1 MKMKNKRIGIL
12 IILVILL
19 VLSARVGYA
28 QGQSPIGASVDRTS
42 LSTDEVLILT
52 VTVSAGGLNPPQPA
66 LPALAGF
73 DVVSSGTSSQIT
85 IVNGEMSAQ
94 ITYSYHLHPNQAGD
108 VIIEPISLTLD
119 GQTYTT
125 APITVQ
131 VTQGTGTTQATP
143 AYGGA
148 AQAPGELA
156 GQNFFVEANA
166 DNPLPYLGQP
176 VVYSFRLYQAVDF
189 FSQPQYEAPAF
200 TGFWSEHQ
208 PGQSQ
213 YTTQSA
219 GRTYQVTEL
228 QTVLFP
234 TTVGPVTIG
243 PAGLIIPG
251 GFFERDTALRT
262 EPVILEVKSLPAGAP
277 AGFEGAVGQFSLT
290 SEVDTTQGKVNEP
303 ITMRVTLNGQGNLN
317 AVPDPVWPEMPKWR
331 TFETQ
336 GTINTQSQDGQ
347 VGGSRIYERLLVP
360 EDAGQFTIPPIEY
373 VYFDP
378 VAAEYRTTG
387 TEAIPVSI
395 SAGAAEVPASPLL
408 ISSGKEEVEL
418 IATDIRYLE
427 PVPPVLNLTSPPWSE
442 RGVYWL
448 AWGFPML
455 ALVGNFAWQWRR
467 RHWRSNIA
475 QVRSSQA
482 RRKARKALTQARR
495 RQKDPYT
502 AAGQILTTYIT
513 EKLNQPVGGLT
524 HEALSNLFAQKG
536 LGLHLAERVETCLA
550 ASEMGRFSPDGSDPG
565 YAGSLLRQ
573 TDTLISDL
581 DKAF

>member
-1 MKMKNKRIGIL
+1 MKMKSKRIGIL
-12 IILVILL
+12 SILVILL

-28 QGQSPIGASVDRTS
+28 QGQSPITASVDRAS
-42 LSTDEVLILT
+42 LSTDEVLVLT
-52 VTVSAGGLNPPQPA
+52 VTVGAGGLNPPQPA
-66 LPALAGF
+66 LPGLAEF
-73 DVVSSGTSSQIT
+73 DMVSSGTSSQIT

-94 ITYSYHLHPNQAGD
+94 KTYSYHLHPNQAGD
-108 VIIEPISLTLD
+108 VIVEPISLTLD

-131 VTQGTGTTQATP
+131 VTQGTGATQATP
-143 AYGGA
+143 AYEGA
-148 AQAPGELA
+148 APAPGELA
-156 GQNFFVEANA
+156 GQDFFVEADA
-166 DNPLPYLGQP
+166 DNPSPYLGQP
-176 VVYSFRLYQAVDF
+176 VVHFFRLYQAVDF
-189 FSQPQYEAPAF
+189 FGQPQYEAPAF

-208 PGQSQ
+208 PDQAQ

-219 GRTYQVTEL
+219 GRTYRVTEL

-234 TTVGPVTIG
+234 TTVGSVTIG
-243 PAGLIIPG
+243 PAGLTIPG

-262 EPVILEVKSLPAGAP
+262 EPVTLDVKPLPADAP
-277 AGFEGAVGQFSLT
+277 AGFDGAVGQFKLT
-290 SEVDTTQGKVNEP
+290 TEVDTAESKVNEP
-303 ITMRVTLNGQGNLN
+303 ITLRVTLSGQGNLN
-317 AVPDPVWPEMPKWR
+317 AVPDPVWPEMPGWR

-336 GTINTQSQDGQ
+336 ATINTQSQNGQ
-347 VGGSRIYERLLVP
+347 VGGGRVYERLLVP

-378 VAAEYRTTG
+378 VAAEFRTTG

-395 SAGAAEVPASPLL
+395 SPGAAEVPASPLL
-408 ISSGKEEVEL
+408 ISSGKEEVEQ

-427 PVPPVLNLTSPPWSE
+427 PVPPVLNLASPPLSE

-455 ALVGNFAWQWRR
+455 ALVGNFGWQWRR

-495 RQKDPYT
+495 QQKDAYT

-513 EKLNQPVGGLT
+513 EKMNHPVGGLT

-536 LGLHLAERVETCLA
+536 LGPDLAERVETCLV
-550 ASEMGRFSPDGSDPG
+550 ASEMGRFSPNGSDPG
-565 YAGSLLRQ
+565 YAESLLRQ
-573 TDTLISDL
+573 TVTLISDL
-581 DKAF
+581 EKAL